1 MFSYVDQSIRQQLL
15 KRHQLVDLD
24 QSGQETRDGGTP
36 FISILGPVTIPRLID
51 GEEVL
56 LEWYPFVRRVELT
69 QVLKAADEVHGGQ
82 SDAFRALLQA
92 NMSVNSVFALPGFR
106 ETSEPLVRIHSCC
119 LTGDIFGSMRCDC
132 GPQLE
137 AALRKMKQEGGGAV
151 VYMSGHEGRG
161 IGLWA
166 KAVTYLLQD
175 AGQDTYE
182 ANVSLGLPEDSRD
195 FSEAA
200 TALRYLLKDTP
211 IRLLSNNPNKRK
223 QLEQNG
229 QTISEAVSLVSG
241 VNDHNIRYLR
251 AKRGKG
257 HQLPE
262 GL

>member
-1 MFSYVDQSIRQQLL
+1 MFSYVNRSIRQLL
-15 KRHQLVDLD
+15 FKNHQLVDLD
-24 QSGQETRDGGTP
+24 RSGRKISSGGTP
-36 FISILGPVTIPRLID
+36 FISLLGPVTIPRLID

-69 QVLKAADEVHGGQ
+69 RVLEAAKGVHGGQ
-82 SDAFRALLQA
+82 SDDFRALLQT
-92 NMSVNSVFALPGFR
+92 NMPVNSVFALPGFR
-106 ETSEPLVRIHSCC
+106 GKSEPLVRIHSCC

-137 AALRKMKQEGGGAV
+137 AAFSMMKQEGGGAV

-175 AGQDTYE
+175 AGEDTYE

-195 FSEAA
+195 FSDAA
-200 TALRYLLKDTP
+200 TVLRYLLNDTP
-211 IRLLSNNPNKRK
+211 IRLLSNNPQKRE
-223 QLEQNG
+223 QLEENG
-229 QTISEAVSLVSG
+229 QVISEAVSLVSG

-251 AKRGKG
+251 SKRGKG
-257 HQLPE
+257 HKLPE
-262 GL
+262 DL